1 MTSIEAYVLR
11 IRPAVDDFVK
21 QPSKTT
27 LAKVKQEV
35 TGFDFSQAHIFQ
47 AQIVVPLVIKLDEL
61 KGESQELRTSL
72 LDVVRHVVSQLYLAD
87 ERGLRSILMAALL
100 QLRDPGGVK
109 MLPNLSEEIKLAAVL
124 CMSEALR
131 RSPGDVLEMFYTK
144 DKTLVIG
151 QVLLTLV
158 ALIQQEKYRQL
169 VIASLDC
176 LMVLFGVQEGV
187 LEADCV
193 LRHQIANTIF
203 IYLPKVV
210 TVLFVTAKA
219 DDKMGQTIKSMAVKA
234 LGRIICLMFEE
245 TDKIDGGRYDLEAF
259 QLLCNN
265 VSKDQAND
273 INMFA
278 SKRNTHE
285 QNNERLKHLQEDP
298 RSAEWMTASMKHM
311 SPIFAETSI
320 LRAHENVVVRKA
332 YAEMCCLLLQNCG
345 NNLQHNFLHLLES
358 VLALSEDDEPQ
369 IAQLCQ
375 MTLCDLQQQVRYSG
389 IFDENAELLLDKH
402 LHSLPRILHRCDDNE
417 QFAELLFFKGYL
429 RNLSAEKLQL
439 LLLVPKN
446 LELFVMCL
454 LSALDQRQSREL
466 LNEEYSLRKVAEGN
480 SKDFAAELG
489 QLPWRQFK
497 YLCSK
502 RCVNALYDIGALL
515 GGEPALH
522 HLIFDFCLNLIQQRS
537 PAMNESILLLTLM
550 ITPQERIARESR
562 LKLAALFVEQ
572 LLTDEHWQLALQ
584 PDAAWR
590 LKPDKPTSWWQD
602 HTPGMYSAALEV
614 RTQDCDSDDE
624 ESEALSSRVSIT
636 DAQFNVL
643 HTCIVLDALGHCASF
658 IGDTFD
664 RHIFRSLHRVLLKL
678 GKLVIKNPNW
688 ITLITTSLITANSN
702 TIVHQ
707 AAAFAF
713 VSIQRALKYAQP
725 SHFIECSTD
734 YITFHLNTL
743 LKKASSS
750 CYAAVD
756 ILSVVLQYSTR
767 GNVPHLDSI
776 FQTICE
782 ECAKSHQIDN
792 IHSYLR
798 VFNAFLRHVTSWQC
812 ETAQQIGDIQ
822 MQMEQ
827 EEQNILDTWL
837 NVLNKPTID
846 GPVNLDGASKEE
858 PDVNMPPEAD
868 EEDPAT
874 TEPSK
879 PELPRHIAMT
889 KEILSQAIKFLSNS
903 EQTQQILALECLATG
918 VPLLADYEN
927 ELLPLVHLIWQP
939 LVEKFRQK
947 DSVVLSRCFSLLH
960 ILGLHAKDFILKRSL
975 SDVVPQLREFLK
987 AASVHSITEKS
998 LAPTQEYK
1006 LQLKLLQ
1013 NLAAFIRSLQ
1023 IDGKH
1028 LHDLLSIVVLY
1039 LSQSQPREMQQLA
1052 AQVFQN
1058 LFDYNGP
1065 FVYVTLLQRAHLN
1078 DYKTNVNEILCVIG
1092 FSLAAQIDVD
1102 LN

>member
-72 LDVVRHVVSQLYLAD
+72 LDVVRHIVSQLYLAD

-100 QLRDPGGVK
+100 QLRDPGGAK

-144 DKTLVIG
+144 DKMLVIG

-158 ALIQQEKYRQL
+158 ALIQQEKYRKL

-187 LEADCV
+187 LEADYV

-210 TVLFVTAKA
+210 TVLFVTAKG

-234 LGRIICLMFEE
+234 LGRIICIMFEE
-245 TDKIDGGRYDLEAF
+245 TDKIGGGRYGLDAFRLLFDNASKEQSSDLN
-259 QLLCNN
+259 L
-265 VSKDQAND
+265 
-273 INMFA
+273 FA
-278 SKRNTHE
+278 SKRSTQEEND
-285 QNNERLKHLQEDP
+285 ERLRQLQANP
-298 RSAEWMTASMKHM
+298 RSADWMTASMKHM
-311 SPIFAETSI
+311 TPIFAETSI
-320 LRAHENVVVRKA
+320 LRAHDSIEVRKA

-345 NNLQHNFLHLLES
+345 SNLQKNFLHLLES
-358 VLALSEDDEPQ
+358 TLALSEDEDQQ

-375 MTLCDLQQQVRYSG
+375 TTLRQLQDQQRYSS
-389 IFDENAELLLDKH
+389 IFDENAELLLDTH
-402 LHSLPRILHRCDDNE
+402 LHRLPRILHRCDDNE
-417 QFAELLFFKGYL
+417 QFAELLFLKGCL
-429 RNLSAEKLQL
+429 HNLSADKLQL
-439 LLLVPKN
+439 LMLVPKN
-446 LELFVMCL
+446 LALFVMCL
-454 LSALDQRQSREL
+454 LSALDQSLSRQL
-466 LNEEYSLRKVAEGN
+466 LNEEYSLRKVVEG
-480 SKDFAAELG
+480 STRELASQLT

-497 YLCSK
+497 YLSSK
-502 RCVNALYDIGALL
+502 RCVDALYDIGALL
-515 GGEPALH
+515 GSEPALY
-522 HLIFDFCLNLIQQRS
+522 HLIFDFCQDLIIQHS
-537 PAMNESILLLTLM
+537 PSMNEAILLITLM
-550 ITPQERIARESR
+550 ITPQQRTERSSR
-562 LKLAALFVEQ
+562 LKLAQLFVDQ
-572 LLTDEHWQLALQ
+572 LLADEHWQLALQ

-624 ESEALSSRVSIT
+624 SEPLSSRVSIS

-678 GKLVIKNPNW
+678 A
-688 ITLITTSLITANSN
+688 SSN

-707 AAAFAF
+707 AATFAF

-743 LKKASSS
+743 LKKSPESN
-750 CYAAVD
+750 AAVD

-782 ECAKSHQIDN
+782 ECANSHQSDN
-792 IHSYLR
+792 IYSYLR
-798 VFNAFLRHVTSWQC
+798 VFNAFLRHVTSWQS
-812 ETAQQIGDIQ
+812 ETVQQVDDIQ
-822 MQMEQ
+822 MQVED
-827 EEQNILDTWL
+827 EEHHILNTWL
-837 NVLNKPTID
+837 NVLNKVTID
-846 GPVNLDGASKEE
+846 EPIDLNSAPKEE
-858 PDVNMPPEAD
+858 PDVTMPPEGD
-868 EEDPAT
+868 EEDPST

-889 KEILSQAIKFLSNS
+889 KEILSQVIKFLSNA

-927 ELLPLVHLIWQP
+927 EFLPLVHLIWQP

-947 DSVVLSRCFSLLH
+947 DALVLSRCFSLLH

-987 AASVHSITEKS
+987 AASVHSIAEKS

-1013 NLAAFIRSLQ
+1013 HLPAFIRSLQ

-1028 LHDLLSIVVLY
+1028 LHDLLSIVALY
-1039 LSQSQPREMQQLA
+1039 LSQAQPKEMQQLA
-1052 AQVFQN
+1052 AEVFHK

-1065 FVYVTLLQRAHLN
+1065 FVYVTLLQRAHLK
-1078 DYKTNVNEILCVIG
+1078 DYKTNVNDIFDVIG
-1092 FSLAAQIDVD
+1092 LSLAKQVDVD

>member
-144 DKTLVIG
+144 EKALIIG

-210 TVLFVTAKA
+210 TVLFATAKA
-219 DDKMGQTIKSMAVKA
+219 DDKMGQTIKAMAVKA
-234 LGRIICLMFEE
+234 LGRIICIMFEE
-245 TDKIDGGRYDLEAF
+245 TDKIGGGRYDVEAF
-259 QLLCNN
+259 QLLFNN
-265 VSKDQAND
+265 ASNEQSGDSD
-273 INMFA
+273 LFA

-285 QNNERLKHLQEDP
+285 QNDERLKQLQANP
-298 RSAEWMTASMKHM
+298 RSKEWMTASMKHM
-311 SPIFAETSI
+311 TPIFAETCV
-320 LRAHENVVVRKA
+320 LRSHDSNVVRRA

-345 NNLQHNFLHLLES
+345 NNLQNNFLHLLES
-358 VLALSEDDEPQ
+358 VLALSEDAEPQ
-369 IAQLCQ
+369 CAQLCQ
-375 MTLCDLQQQVRYSG
+375 RTLSQLQQQLRYSG
-389 IFDENAELLLDKH
+389 IFDENAELLLDTH
-402 LHSLPRILHRCDDNE
+402 LHRLPRILHRCDDNE
-417 QFAELLFFKGYL
+417 QFAELLFFKGCL
-429 RNLSAEKLQL
+429 RNLSDDKLQL

-446 LELFVMCL
+446 LEMFVMCL
-454 LSALDQRQSREL
+454 LSALDLRQSREL
-466 LNEEYSLRKVAEGN
+466 LNEEYSLRKVVEGS
-480 SKDFAAELG
+480 SKELAAQHA

-497 YLCSK
+497 YLSSK
-502 RCVNALYDIGALL
+502 RCVDALYDIGELL
-515 GGEPALH
+515 GGKPALN
-522 HLIFDFCLNLIQQRS
+522 HLIFDFCQDLIKQRS

-550 ITPQERIARESR
+550 VTSQQKIARSSR
-562 LKLAALFVEQ
+562 LQLAQLFVAQ
-572 LLTDEHWQLALQ
+572 LVADEHWQLALQ

-590 LKPDKPTSWWQD
+590 LKPDKPTSWYKD

-624 ESEALSSRVSIT
+624 SEPLSSRVSIT

-678 GKLVIKNPNW
+678 A
-688 ITLITTSLITANSN
+688 SSN

-707 AAAFAF
+707 AATFAF

-743 LKKASSS
+743 LKKAT
-750 CYAAVD
+750 VD

-767 GNVPHLDSI
+767 CNVPHLDSI

-782 ECAKSHQIDN
+782 ECAKSHQSDN

-798 VFNAFLRHVTSWQC
+798 VFNAFLRHILSWQS
-812 ETAQQIGDIQ
+812 ETKQDIGDIQ
-822 MQMEQ
+822 MQVDD
-827 EEQNILDTWL
+827 EEQHILNTWL
-837 NVLNKPTID
+837 NVLNKPRIED
-846 GPVNLDGASKEE
+846 PVDLDSAPNEE
-858 PDVNMPPEAD
+858 PDVNMPDEGV
-868 EEDPAT
+868 EEDPST
-874 TEPSK
+874 TEPPK

-889 KEILSQAIKFLSNS
+889 KEILTQTIKFLSNS
-903 EQTQQILALECLATG
+903 QQTQQILALECLASG
-918 VPLLADYEN
+918 IPLLADYED

-947 DSVVLSRCFSLLH
+947 DSLVLSRCFSLLH
-960 ILGLHAKDFILKRSL
+960 VLGLHAKDFILKRSL

-987 AASVHSITEKS
+987 AASVHSSTEKS
-998 LAPTQEYK
+998 LASTQEYK

-1013 NLAAFIRSLQ
+1013 NLAAFIQSLQ
-1023 IDGKH
+1023 IQGKH
-1028 LHDLLSIVVLY
+1028 LHDLLSIVALY
-1039 LSQSQPREMQQLA
+1039 LSQTQPKEMQQLA
-1052 AQVFQN
+1052 AQVFEN

-1078 DYKTNVNEILCVIG
+1078 DYKTNVNAILCVIG
-1092 FSLAAQIDVD
+1092 LSLEAPDDVD
-1102 LN
+1102 PN